1 MNRFTQSISSAQ
13 QARGERRTRRQARQ
27 RLEREVLDLA
37 STPEG
42 RSELDSIMRRHTPEQ
57 TRELEGILTRIAS

>member
-13 QARGERRTRRQARQ
+13 QARGARRTQREARR

-42 RSELDSIMRRHTPEQ
+42 RSELDSIMRRHTPDQ

>member
-1 MNRFTQSISSAQ
+1 VNRFTQSISSAQ